1 MLDNYGNY
9 DPPNDNDACNEIYSY
24 YKANKKQKINVCD
37 LKYIIDY
44 SCLLENDDDII
55 KQTRFKNIIFNNF
68 NLYKKKNKFGSLSL
82 WLMITK
88 NEIIKKINLN
98 ILKYFLDKNDKNTL
112 YKVVFNEIRCD
123 PKTPNNTP
131 ENSPDLGVFSPRT
144 FKKFIIPNSEFIN
157 SIIDYISINNI

>member
-9 DPPNDNDACNEIYSY
+9 DPPNDNDACNEIYLY
-24 YKANKKQKINVCD
+24 YKENKKQRLNISKA
-37 LKYIIDY
+37 KYEIDY
-44 SCLLENDDDII
+44 SCLLENDDIN
-55 KQTRFKNIIFNNF
+55 KQTQFKNIIFNNF
-68 NLYKKKNKFGSLSL
+68 NLYKKKNKLGSLSL

-88 NEIIKKINLN
+88 NEIIKQINLN

-112 YKVVFNEIRCD
+112 YKVVLNEIRCD

-131 ENSPDLGVFSPRT
+131 ESSPDLGVFSPRT
-144 FKKFIIPNSEFIN
+144 FKKFIIPNSEIIN

>member
-9 DPPNDNDACNEIYSY
+9 DPPNDNDACNEIYLY
-24 YKANKKQKINVCD
+24 YKENKKQRLNISKA
-37 LKYIIDY
+37 KYEIDY
-44 SCLLENDDDII
+44 SCLLENDDIN
-55 KQTRFKNIIFNNF
+55 KQTQFKNIIFNNF
-68 NLYKKKNKFGSLSL
+68 NLYKKKNKLGSLSL

-88 NEIIKKINLN
+88 NEIIKQINLN

-112 YKVVFNEIRCD
+112 YKVVFNEISCD

-131 ENSPDLGVFSPRT
+131 ESSPDLGVFSPRT
-144 FKKFIIPNSEFIN
+144 FKKFIIPNSEIIN